1 MIWFFVVGLG
11 GMAAIAVAA
20 WARRSRKR
28 VDAQAEARRA
38 QNQLDIEER
47 ELLAKLRAQA
57 SKPGGEAP

>member
-11 GMAAIAVAA
+11 GMAATAVAA

-28 VDAQAEARRA
+28 VDAQAKARRA

-47 ELLAKLRAQA
+47 ELLAKLRERQ
-57 SKPGGEAP
+57 KGEG